1 MFLLGGTEVYQEHV
15 CLSRKFKWRYL
26 LISTTCYRN
35 FRLIKR
41 FRAENQNF
49 QNGSFSNFDVKFLF
63 RQCSDSVELFLRKS
77 RFLLSIGN
85 LKNIAGIALSVPGK
99 TKKPKISVIFSVFR
113 HFFFAYNFHMCFHQF
128 CLSYSTSPG
137 IFTLES
143 RIFEKSLVGRF
154 F

>member
-26 LISTTCYRN
+26 LISTTCHRN

-49 QNGSFSNFDVKFLF
+49 QNDSFSNFDVKFLF
-63 RQCSDSVELFLRKS
+63 CQCSDSVELFLRKS

-99 TKKPKISVIFSVFR
+99 TKKTENFG
-113 HFFFAYNFHMCFHQF
+113 HFFRFFVSFFSPRTFICVFINFAYHIRLPQEFLH
-128 CLSYSTSPG
+128 
-137 IFTLES
+137 
-143 RIFEKSLVGRF
+143 
-154 F
+154 